1 VTIPAERLAARAAGW
16 ARSEPAVRAA
26 VVYGSVA
33 HGTAGERSDL
43 DLIIVA
49 EPRQRDALWA
59 RRARISELI
68 LGRPAA
74 WSQEPSWQR
83 PFRYQSWDDEL
94 VELDLTLDEE
104 RVAPWA
110 ALLRG
115 FAVLVDKA
123 GVAGQLTSDL
133 AGWARPEFD
142 APSLDGGTWMWLGYL
157 HGRLAHGEAWMVRY
171 GVLDTLNNRV
181 LPLLGTAGHSAH
193 RELAPGALD
202 RVQRAA
208 PASADPAEL
217 RRSLVATADLYDWA
231 LGQWAQRTGRPRPRH
246 PLAPA
251 IRRRLATPDP

>member
-1 VTIPAERLAARAAGW
+1 VTIPAERLAARAANW

-49 EPRQRDALWA
+49 EPGQRDALWA

-123 GVAGQLTSDL
+123 GVAGQLIRTWPAGRVRSSMRL
-133 AGWARPEFD
+133 PWTAAPGCGSATCTAGWR
-142 APSLDGGTWMWLGYL
+142 
-157 HGRLAHGEAWMVRY
+157 
-171 GVLDTLNNRV
+171 
-181 LPLLGTAGHSAH
+181 TASRGWS
-193 RELAPGALD
+193 
-202 RVQRAA
+202 
-208 PASADPAEL
+208 
-217 RRSLVATADLYDWA
+217 ATACW
-231 LGQWAQRTGRPRPRH
+231 
-246 PLAPA
+246 
-251 IRRRLATPDP
+251 TP